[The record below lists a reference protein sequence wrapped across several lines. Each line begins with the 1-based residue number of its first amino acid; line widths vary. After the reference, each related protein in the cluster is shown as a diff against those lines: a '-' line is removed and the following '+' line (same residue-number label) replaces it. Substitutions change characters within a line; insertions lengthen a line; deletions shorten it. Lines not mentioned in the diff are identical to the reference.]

1 MVHTTGPVYGN
12 IGFLTV
18 QFRGGANRTT
28 SVSTTIIEEVME
40 DRTVPIHIYVEA
52 LEVFRDGRMRIGY
65 GFRRDGF
72 EEVDILQRV
81 EFFEIG
87 SIGEV
92 WVVDFHV
99 AVEVIAE
106 DEVVSDTDSLRFRWL
121 VNAVV
126 VVADHWL
133 VEVTDA
139 AFSSVG

>member
-1 MVHTTGPVYGN
+1 
-12 IGFLTV
+12 
-18 QFRGGANRTT
+18 
-28 SVSTTIIEEVME
+28 
-40 DRTVPIHIYVEA
+40 
-52 LEVFRDGRMRIGY
+52 MRIGY